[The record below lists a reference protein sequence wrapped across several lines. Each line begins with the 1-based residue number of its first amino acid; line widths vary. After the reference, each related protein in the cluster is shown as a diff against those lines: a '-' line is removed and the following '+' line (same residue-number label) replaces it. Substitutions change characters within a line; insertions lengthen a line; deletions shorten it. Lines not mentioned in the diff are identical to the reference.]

1 MSYTSTSTARYVQ
14 DSIST
19 ASPGRLLVMLY
30 DRLALDLARA
40 GEAIETG
47 DRSESNRLLLHAQD
61 IVTELA
67 ASLDHSVGWDGSKG
81 LAALYTWL
89 GSELV
94 RVNIFADLTRLRGCQ
109 AVVEPLR
116 ESWHAAYQQTA
127 VTSAPVPA
135 DTRLV
140 G

>member
-1 MSYTSTSTARYVQ
+1 MSLASTSTARYVQ
-14 DSIST
+14 DSIHT

-40 GEAIETG
+40 GDALSAS
-47 DRSESNRLLLHAQD
+47 DRSTAHDLLIHAQD

-67 ASLDHSVGWDGSKG
+67 SSLDHSAGWDGSQG

-94 RVNIFADLTRLRGCQ
+94 RVNIFGDLQRLRGCQ
-109 AVVEPLR
+109 SVVEPLR
-116 ESWHAAYQQTA
+116 HSWHAALDATTVA
-127 VTSAPVPA
+127 SMAGI
-135 DTRLV
+135 DNRLV

>member
-1 MSYTSTSTARYVQ
+1 MSFTSMSTARYVQ
-14 DSIST
+14 DSITT
-19 ASPGRLLVMLY
+19 ASPGRLVVMLY

-40 GEAIETG
+40 GDAIEAG
-47 DRSESNRLLLHAQD
+47 DRSRSHTLLLHAQD
-61 IVTELA
+61 IVSELA
-67 ASLDHSVGWDGSKG
+67 SSLDHSAGWDGSKG

-94 RVNIFADLTRLRGCQ
+94 RVNIFGDLARLRGCQ
-109 AVVEPLR
+109 SVVEPLR
-116 ESWHAAYQQTA
+116 ESWHAALDATA
-127 VTSAPVPA
+127 AATA

>member
-1 MSYTSTSTARYVQ
+1 MSLVSSSTARYVQ
-14 DSIST
+14 DSIHT

-40 GEAIETG
+40 GEALSAG
-47 DRSESNRLLLHAQD
+47 DRSAAHERLIHAQD

-67 ASLDHSVGWDGSKG
+67 SSLDHSAGWDGSKG

-94 RVNIFADLTRLRGCQ
+94 RVNIFGDLNRLAGCQ
-109 AVVEPLR
+109 SVVEPLR
-116 ESWHAAYQQTA
+116 QSWHAALESTTA
-127 VTSAPVPA
+127 SALAGV
-135 DTRLV
+135 DNRLV

>member
-1 MSYTSTSTARYVQ
+1 MSFTSMSTARYVQ
-14 DSIST
+14 DSITT

-40 GEAIETG
+40 GDAIEAG
-47 DRSESNRLLLHAQD
+47 DRSSAHTLLLHAQD
-61 IVTELA
+61 IVSELA
-67 ASLDHSVGWDGSKG
+67 SSLDHSAGWAGSKG
-81 LAALYTWL
+81 LAALYAWL

-94 RVNIFADLTRLRGCQ
+94 RVNIYSDLTRLRGCQ

-116 ESWHAAYQQTA
+116 ESWHQALETTGAA
-127 VTSAPVPA
+127 SS

>member
-1 MSYTSTSTARYVQ
+1 MSFTSMSTARYVQ
-14 DSIST
+14 DSITT

-40 GEAIETG
+40 GDAIEAG
-47 DRSESNRLLLHAQD
+47 DRSSAHTLLLHAQD
-61 IVTELA
+61 IVSELA
-67 ASLDHSVGWDGSKG
+67 SSLDHSAGWAGSKG
-81 LAALYTWL
+81 LAALYAWL

-94 RVNIFADLTRLRGCQ
+94 RVNVFFDLTRLRGCQ

-116 ESWHAAYQQTA
+116 ESWHQALDA
-127 VTSAPVPA
+127 TSAA
-135 DTRLV
+135 SSDTRLV

>member
-1 MSYTSTSTARYVQ
+1 MSVAYGSAARYVQ
-14 DSIST
+14 DSITT

-40 GEAIETG
+40 GEALSVG
-47 DRSESNRLLLHAQD
+47 DRSAAHGLLLHAQD
-61 IVTELA
+61 IVTELE
-67 ASLDHSVGWDGSKG
+67 ASLDHSAGWAGSKS

-89 GSELV
+89 GTELV
-94 RVNIFADLTRLRGCQ
+94 QVNIVGDLSRLRGAQ

-116 ESWHAAYQQTA
+116 ESWHTALEATAAART
-127 VTSAPVPA
+127 